1 METKKGRMREKQKK
15 KIGKEVGNERRT
27 IEGKIE
33 V

>member
-1 METKKGRMREKQKK
+1 METKKGRMREKQK